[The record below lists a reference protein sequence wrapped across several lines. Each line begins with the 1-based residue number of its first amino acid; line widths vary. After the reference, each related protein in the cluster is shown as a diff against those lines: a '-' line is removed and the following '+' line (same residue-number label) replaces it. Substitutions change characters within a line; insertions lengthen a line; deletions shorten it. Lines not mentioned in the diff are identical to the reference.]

1 MGVLNYTQSGRAA
14 DVIKSDINLIP
25 SVSGGSPGE
34 GCILYIGG
42 TGNVRVLT
50 IGGDDVV
57 FHSVPVGTT
66 LQVKVRKVFSTGT
79 TATNIMALW

>member
-14 DVIKSDINLIP
+14 AVVKSDTELIP
-25 SVSGGSPGE
+25 SLSGGDNYE

-50 IGGDDVV
+50 IGGDDVI
-57 FHSVPVGTT
+57 FYGVPAGTT
-66 LQVKVRKVFSTGT
+66 LQVKVRQVFSTNT
-79 TATNIMALW
+79 SATNIVALW

>member
-14 DVIKSDINLIP
+14 VVTKSDTELIP
-25 SVSGGSPGE
+25 SPSGGENFE

-57 FHSVPVGTT
+57 FNAVPAGTT
-66 LQVKVRKVFSTGT
+66 LQVKVRKVFSTNT
-79 TATNIMALW
+79 TATNIVALW